1 MIDFTVLDKAIRS
14 FMEQSRISFSYS
26 FAGEHNEK
34 RLSRAQKIFA
44 NNVDASQ
51 VYLQI
56 DATISDSGRSGCV
69 YTYNEVFI
77 KDTGE
82 RCTISYHEIKGL
94 TFIGKYNFIVSYR
107 DGSAVKVFA
116 PCSPVEVVSVLWAF
130 ASYYALSEHPEDP
143 TVTTSYAVSPT
154 LTCVFDSV
162 IPSPALQTP
171 QSKNENTDTSKSFQS
186 VDSATNKQSI
196 QCGQNVEPIQE
207 ISACNETVDKI
218 ICTNCGA
225 VLQDGYAFCI
235 KCGNPVNATQSIPI
249 SRQDNAISPSVNN
262 SVPIQNNSI
271 EKSIPQQKSTSPA
284 SFCTNCG
291 AVLQDGYAFCIKCGN
306 PVNATQSIPTSRQ
319 DNAISPSVNNF
330 VPIQN
335 NSIEKSIPQ
344 QNSTSPASFCT
355 NCGAVLQDGY
365 AFCIKCGNPVNATQ
379 SIPTSRQDNAIS
391 HSVNNS
397 APIQN
402 NSIEKS
408 IPQQNST
415 SPASFCTNCGAVLQD
430 GYAFCIKC
438 GKPVCAVQNTT
449 EQAQG
454 MPFNPP
460 AATQPVL
467 DLHPRC
473 SFEYIPIKTDIPAG
487 TASYSGNTPK
497 MIDFCCT
504 GDDIA
509 YIRDRLSSFSL
520 STAYT
525 DELPPKKLMSALRY
539 MAPGLPAMKVVGFVD
554 TTLFGSCKEGIL
566 ISPDFFFLRKGDEK
580 FSIDFKMMRNVTID
594 KSSDTVTVEMLNGIY
609 YPLCSENFTV
619 MGEGDN
625 DRVLYE
631 LLHYMLLLVE
641 KHGLRP
647 QIRIS
652 NNFINNI
659 DSIASKYR
667 IRLAKGSKVYFRGEM
682 PVKQFTIAKNN
693 YAKSIIPW
701 QCILFSDTTFFGNAK
716 NGIIVTIWGIYSN
729 SGNHQTAV
737 YFSDIDSLSVTAD
750 VINVKLINGSRF
762 AIKGKAVKAN
772 KLKQFIDEVMAFYAS
787 YLSNPG
793 MYEHD
798 DEYDYYKM
806 LSLAYTDLSSF
817 SNDFLIEQAKLGN
830 HKAAIQLAQRART
843 GMGMPFNIMFSLDLL
858 GQVQS
863 AEAYRI
869 IGEIYYNGEGI
880 PRNTEIAEE
889 NFKTAAELGDLLAET
904 ALGNMCFLGIN
915 REHTEHKKAFGIYKR
930 IYDTVEY
937 DKIPVSLKVN
947 LGICYLYGYGCDK
960 NIRKA
965 HELLTS
971 VKDVDCQA
979 KYLLSMLYIE
989 NKDYNEKAQTGID
1002 WLHELADRQGY
1013 AAAGIN
1019 LGILYFTGEWVEAD
1033 VEKALYYLEKIKQ
1046 INKSEPN
1053 YSIGC
1058 YYYALMLFY
1067 KDKNCEQAVYY
1078 LKEAAERGMVDA
1090 LRDLAVMYQF
1100 GLGVKKDIMH
1110 ANELYAKAALGGDYY
1125 SENWRDY
1132 TKKYLNS
1139 LRTMSKVYANESE
1152 DDDLYISETKEL
1164 DENCINGIGLNSY
1177 VFNYPIEE
1185 SKNLPEDRIKKLK
1198 RKYAGLERNL
1208 ISSAQVSLNQSNVG
1222 SIFMN
1227 FTKFRQVQGHGH
1239 AFEYANHVEDLFHFK
1254 AASWKGGD
1262 NVKGGADRVVGL
1274 FKQTEIQSKCY
1285 RDAKMLYNHT
1295 FDKNGNPI
1303 YVGENGKPMV
1313 IETTSDTYDEYRKMV
1328 IDNKGEEYAN
1338 KYTQASKYSNK
1349 QVENIGKFGTI
1360 ESLKVDAKLGI
1371 VTATRGAMISAVV
1384 TFSVSKINGADN
1396 EEAVKSTLRATAKA
1410 FGTTFAITMISSQLL
1425 KATPVV
1431 NALENSHMLN
1441 KMANSKS
1448 LQKVVSKSTG
1458 TAASASEAKN
1468 FLKGSVVTGAV
1479 TIAVLSSADILR
1491 IISGRISKEQLFK
1504 NVAVTTAS
1512 VAAGSA
1518 GFAVGAAC
1526 GSVIPVVGTFIG
1538 GFIGSAVA
1546 SSVASK
1552 AVKCTLD
1559 VFIENDGDKMLEIL
1573 NGELGMLAEEY
1584 MLAEDELNLVIDDL
1598 RGSDLLT
1605 DSGLRDIFQSSD
1617 RKVFCRNKLTPMVE
1631 EICMLRN
1638 YIASPSEED
1647 IAKGFEDFSNDEDVQ
1662 QYFSTEAVPA
1672 M

>member
-207 ISACNETVDKI
+207 ISACNETVDKMI
-218 ICTNCGA
+218 
-225 VLQDGYAFCI
+225 
-235 KCGNPVNATQSIPI
+235 
-249 SRQDNAISPSVNN
+249 
-262 SVPIQNNSI
+262 
-271 EKSIPQQKSTSPA
+271 
-284 SFCTNCG
+284 CTNCG

-319 DNAISPSVNNF
+319 DNAISPSVNNSA
-330 VPIQN
+330 PIQN
-335 NSIEKSIPQ
+335 NSIPQ

-391 HSVNNS
+391 PSVNNS

-402 NSIEKS
+402 NS

-1078 LKEAAERGMVDA
+1078 MKEAAERGMVDA

-1139 LRTMSKVYANESE
+1139 LRTMSKVYADESE

-1227 FTKFRQVQGHGH
+1227 FTKFSQVQGHGH
-1239 AFEYANHVEDLFHFK
+1239 AFEYANHVDDLFHFK

-1262 NVKGGADRVVGL
+1262 NAKAGADRVVGL
-1274 FKQTEIQSKCY
+1274 FKKTEIQSKCCKDPNMIM
-1285 RDAKMLYNHT
+1285 RQT
-1295 FDKNGNPI
+1295 FDSNGNPI
-1303 YVGENGKPMV
+1303 YVGQNGNPMV
-1313 IETTSDTYDEYRKMV
+1313 VEVPSDKYDAYRSKV
-1328 IDNKGEEYAN
+1328 ADLKGEEYADKYVKKS
-1338 KYTQASKYSNK
+1338 KYTYK
-1349 QVENIGKFGTI
+1349 QIEQIGKFGTI
-1360 ESLKVDAKLGI
+1360 ESLKVDAKLST
-1371 VTATRGAMISAVV
+1371 VTAARGAMISAVV

-1431 NALENSHMLN
+1431 NALESSHMLN

-1546 SSVASK
+1546 SSCCLPRKTQKVGNHGISRIK
-1552 AVKCTLD
+1552 A
-1559 VFIENDGDKMLEIL
+1559 G
-1573 NGELGMLAEEY
+1573 
-1584 MLAEDELNLVIDDL
+1584 
-1598 RGSDLLT
+1598 
-1605 DSGLRDIFQSSD
+1605 
-1617 RKVFCRNKLTPMVE
+1617 
-1631 EICMLRN
+1631 
-1638 YIASPSEED
+1638 
-1647 IAKGFEDFSNDEDVQ
+1647 
-1662 QYFSTEAVPA
+1662 
-1672 M
+1672 

>member
-235 KCGNPVNATQSIPI
+235 KCGNPVNATQSIP
-249 SRQDNAISPSVNN
+249 
-262 SVPIQNNSI
+262 
-271 EKSIPQQKSTSPA
+271 
-284 SFCTNCG
+284 
-291 AVLQDGYAFCIKCGN
+291 
-306 PVNATQSIPTSRQ
+306 TSRQ

-335 NSIEKSIPQ
+335 NSIEKSIPR

-379 SIPTSRQDNAIS
+379 SIPISRQDNAIS

-397 APIQN
+397 VPIQN
-402 NSIEKS
+402 NS

-619 MGEGDN
+619 MGEA
-625 DRVLYE
+625 
-631 LLHYMLLLVE
+631 
-641 KHGLRP
+641 
-647 QIRIS
+647 ITT
-652 NNFINNI
+652 
-659 DSIASKYR
+659 
-667 IRLAKGSKVYFRGEM
+667 VYFM
-682 PVKQFTIAKNN
+682 NC
-693 YAKSIIPW
+693 YIICCCW
-701 QCILFSDTTFFGNAK
+701 
-716 NGIIVTIWGIYSN
+716 
-729 SGNHQTAV
+729 
-737 YFSDIDSLSVTAD
+737 
-750 VINVKLINGSRF
+750 
-762 AIKGKAVKAN
+762 
-772 KLKQFIDEVMAFYAS
+772 
-787 YLSNPG
+787 
-793 MYEHD
+793 
-798 DEYDYYKM
+798 
-806 LSLAYTDLSSF
+806 
-817 SNDFLIEQAKLGN
+817 
-830 HKAAIQLAQRART
+830 
-843 GMGMPFNIMFSLDLL
+843 
-858 GQVQS
+858 
-863 AEAYRI
+863 
-869 IGEIYYNGEGI
+869 
-880 PRNTEIAEE
+880 
-889 NFKTAAELGDLLAET
+889 
-904 ALGNMCFLGIN
+904 
-915 REHTEHKKAFGIYKR
+915 
-930 IYDTVEY
+930 
-937 DKIPVSLKVN
+937 
-947 LGICYLYGYGCDK
+947 
-960 NIRKA
+960 
-965 HELLTS
+965 
-971 VKDVDCQA
+971 
-979 KYLLSMLYIE
+979 
-989 NKDYNEKAQTGID
+989 
-1002 WLHELADRQGY
+1002 
-1013 AAAGIN
+1013 
-1019 LGILYFTGEWVEAD
+1019 
-1033 VEKALYYLEKIKQ
+1033 
-1046 INKSEPN
+1046 
-1053 YSIGC
+1053 
-1058 YYYALMLFY
+1058 
-1067 KDKNCEQAVYY
+1067 
-1078 LKEAAERGMVDA
+1078 
-1090 LRDLAVMYQF
+1090 
-1100 GLGVKKDIMH
+1100 
-1110 ANELYAKAALGGDYY
+1110 
-1125 SENWRDY
+1125 
-1132 TKKYLNS
+1132 
-1139 LRTMSKVYANESE
+1139 
-1152 DDDLYISETKEL
+1152 
-1164 DENCINGIGLNSY
+1164 
-1177 VFNYPIEE
+1177 
-1185 SKNLPEDRIKKLK
+1185 
-1198 RKYAGLERNL
+1198 
-1208 ISSAQVSLNQSNVG
+1208 
-1222 SIFMN
+1222 
-1227 FTKFRQVQGHGH
+1227 
-1239 AFEYANHVEDLFHFK
+1239 
-1254 AASWKGGD
+1254 
-1262 NVKGGADRVVGL
+1262 
-1274 FKQTEIQSKCY
+1274 
-1285 RDAKMLYNHT
+1285 
-1295 FDKNGNPI
+1295 
-1303 YVGENGKPMV
+1303 
-1313 IETTSDTYDEYRKMV
+1313 
-1328 IDNKGEEYAN
+1328 
-1338 KYTQASKYSNK
+1338 
-1349 QVENIGKFGTI
+1349 
-1360 ESLKVDAKLGI
+1360 
-1371 VTATRGAMISAVV
+1371 
-1384 TFSVSKINGADN
+1384 
-1396 EEAVKSTLRATAKA
+1396 
-1410 FGTTFAITMISSQLL
+1410 
-1425 KATPVV
+1425 
-1431 NALENSHMLN
+1431 
-1441 KMANSKS
+1441 
-1448 LQKVVSKSTG
+1448 SKST
-1458 TAASASEAKN
+1458 
-1468 FLKGSVVTGAV
+1468 
-1479 TIAVLSSADILR
+1479 D
-1491 IISGRISKEQLFK
+1491 
-1504 NVAVTTAS
+1504 
-1512 VAAGSA
+1512 
-1518 GFAVGAAC
+1518 
-1526 GSVIPVVGTFIG
+1526 
-1538 GFIGSAVA
+1538 
-1546 SSVASK
+1546 
-1552 AVKCTLD
+1552 
-1559 VFIENDGDKMLEIL
+1559 
-1573 NGELGMLAEEY
+1573 
-1584 MLAEDELNLVIDDL
+1584 
-1598 RGSDLLT
+1598 
-1605 DSGLRDIFQSSD
+1605 SD
-1617 RKVFCRNKLTPMVE
+1617 RK
-1631 EICMLRN
+1631 
-1638 YIASPSEED
+1638 
-1647 IAKGFEDFSNDEDVQ
+1647 
-1662 QYFSTEAVPA
+1662 
-1672 M
+1672 

>member
-235 KCGNPVNATQSIPI
+235 KCGNPVNATQSIPT

-262 SVPIQNNSI
+262 FVPIQNNSI
-271 EKSIPQQKSTSPA
+271 EKSIPRQNSTSPA

-306 PVNATQSIPTSRQ
+306 PVNATQSIPISRQ
-319 DNAISPSVNNF
+319 DNAISHSVNNS

-335 NSIEKSIPQ
+335 NSIPQ

-430 GYAFCIKC
+430 GYAFCVKC

-619 MGEGDN
+619 MGEA
-625 DRVLYE
+625 
-631 LLHYMLLLVE
+631 
-641 KHGLRP
+641 
-647 QIRIS
+647 ITT
-652 NNFINNI
+652 
-659 DSIASKYR
+659 
-667 IRLAKGSKVYFRGEM
+667 VYFM
-682 PVKQFTIAKNN
+682 NC
-693 YAKSIIPW
+693 YIICCCW
-701 QCILFSDTTFFGNAK
+701 
-716 NGIIVTIWGIYSN
+716 
-729 SGNHQTAV
+729 
-737 YFSDIDSLSVTAD
+737 
-750 VINVKLINGSRF
+750 
-762 AIKGKAVKAN
+762 
-772 KLKQFIDEVMAFYAS
+772 
-787 YLSNPG
+787 
-793 MYEHD
+793 
-798 DEYDYYKM
+798 
-806 LSLAYTDLSSF
+806 
-817 SNDFLIEQAKLGN
+817 
-830 HKAAIQLAQRART
+830 
-843 GMGMPFNIMFSLDLL
+843 
-858 GQVQS
+858 
-863 AEAYRI
+863 
-869 IGEIYYNGEGI
+869 
-880 PRNTEIAEE
+880 
-889 NFKTAAELGDLLAET
+889 
-904 ALGNMCFLGIN
+904 
-915 REHTEHKKAFGIYKR
+915 
-930 IYDTVEY
+930 
-937 DKIPVSLKVN
+937 
-947 LGICYLYGYGCDK
+947 
-960 NIRKA
+960 
-965 HELLTS
+965 
-971 VKDVDCQA
+971 
-979 KYLLSMLYIE
+979 
-989 NKDYNEKAQTGID
+989 
-1002 WLHELADRQGY
+1002 
-1013 AAAGIN
+1013 
-1019 LGILYFTGEWVEAD
+1019 
-1033 VEKALYYLEKIKQ
+1033 
-1046 INKSEPN
+1046 
-1053 YSIGC
+1053 
-1058 YYYALMLFY
+1058 
-1067 KDKNCEQAVYY
+1067 
-1078 LKEAAERGMVDA
+1078 
-1090 LRDLAVMYQF
+1090 
-1100 GLGVKKDIMH
+1100 
-1110 ANELYAKAALGGDYY
+1110 
-1125 SENWRDY
+1125 
-1132 TKKYLNS
+1132 
-1139 LRTMSKVYANESE
+1139 
-1152 DDDLYISETKEL
+1152 
-1164 DENCINGIGLNSY
+1164 
-1177 VFNYPIEE
+1177 
-1185 SKNLPEDRIKKLK
+1185 
-1198 RKYAGLERNL
+1198 
-1208 ISSAQVSLNQSNVG
+1208 
-1222 SIFMN
+1222 
-1227 FTKFRQVQGHGH
+1227 
-1239 AFEYANHVEDLFHFK
+1239 
-1254 AASWKGGD
+1254 
-1262 NVKGGADRVVGL
+1262 
-1274 FKQTEIQSKCY
+1274 
-1285 RDAKMLYNHT
+1285 
-1295 FDKNGNPI
+1295 
-1303 YVGENGKPMV
+1303 
-1313 IETTSDTYDEYRKMV
+1313 
-1328 IDNKGEEYAN
+1328 
-1338 KYTQASKYSNK
+1338 
-1349 QVENIGKFGTI
+1349 
-1360 ESLKVDAKLGI
+1360 
-1371 VTATRGAMISAVV
+1371 
-1384 TFSVSKINGADN
+1384 
-1396 EEAVKSTLRATAKA
+1396 
-1410 FGTTFAITMISSQLL
+1410 
-1425 KATPVV
+1425 
-1431 NALENSHMLN
+1431 
-1441 KMANSKS
+1441 
-1448 LQKVVSKSTG
+1448 SKST
-1458 TAASASEAKN
+1458 
-1468 FLKGSVVTGAV
+1468 
-1479 TIAVLSSADILR
+1479 D
-1491 IISGRISKEQLFK
+1491 
-1504 NVAVTTAS
+1504 
-1512 VAAGSA
+1512 
-1518 GFAVGAAC
+1518 
-1526 GSVIPVVGTFIG
+1526 
-1538 GFIGSAVA
+1538 
-1546 SSVASK
+1546 
-1552 AVKCTLD
+1552 
-1559 VFIENDGDKMLEIL
+1559 
-1573 NGELGMLAEEY
+1573 
-1584 MLAEDELNLVIDDL
+1584 
-1598 RGSDLLT
+1598 
-1605 DSGLRDIFQSSD
+1605 SD
-1617 RKVFCRNKLTPMVE
+1617 RK
-1631 EICMLRN
+1631 
-1638 YIASPSEED
+1638 
-1647 IAKGFEDFSNDEDVQ
+1647 
-1662 QYFSTEAVPA
+1662 
-1672 M
+1672 